1 MKSNKRIIT
10 VMVSVCSL
18 FLITVVYLTYFT
30 LFQAKDIIKS
40 SANQRI
46 WEKEEKVLR
55 GSVYDRSGVL
65 LAESKQTEKG
75 QKRIYPYGSLYTH
88 TIGYN
93 SRTYGKTNIE
103 LKFNDY
109 LLKTESVIDV
119 LKRDSRDEDAFRN
132 GAKLELTLD
141 HGMTE
146 LAQKLMAG
154 SNGSIAALNPATGE
168 VYCMYSNPTFDPN
181 ESSLTKEWN
190 ELSQSESSPFLARA
204 TQGLYA
210 PGSTFKVIT
219 AAAGIESGYEA
230 FTFNDQGK
238 VKIGGKEFKNSG
250 SSRHG
255 KIGMSDAVKVSS
267 NVYFASL
274 SQKIGSERLGKAVDA
289 FGVTKKIPFDIS
301 TKAVSLDFSSMS
313 DVDLA
318 SASIGQ
324 GKLLVTPLHMALTAC
339 AVANGGVI
347 MQPYMV
353 SRAYFDDG
361 ATVYN
366 ARQKVLSEAMDS
378 ETAEKIGEYMT
389 ACVKSGTGRAA
400 NVRGI
405 TVAGKTGTAENERK
419 GKTHA
424 WFICY
429 APAEN
434 PQIAICVMKEYSG
447 RGGGSACA
455 PAAAKLISYGIEHG
469 LISAENN

>member
-18 FLITVVYLTYFT
+18 FLVTVVYLTYFT

-55 GSVYDRSGVL
+55 GSIYDRSGVL

-75 QKRIYPYGSLYTH
+75 QKRIYPHGSLYAH
-88 TIGYN
+88 SIGYN

-109 LLKTESVIDV
+109 LLRTESVIDV
-119 LKRDSRDEDAFRN
+119 LKRETRDESAFSN

-146 LAQKLMAG
+146 LAQKLMSG
-154 SNGSIAALNPATGE
+154 SNGSVAALNPATGE

-181 ESSLTKEWN
+181 ESSLTKNWDD
-190 ELSQSESSPFLARA
+190 LSQNTDSPFLPRV

-210 PGSTFKVIT
+210 PGSTFKIIT

-230 FTFNDQGK
+230 FTVRDDGK
-238 VKIGGKEFKNSG
+238 VKIGGREFKNAG
-250 SSRHG
+250 GSRHG
-255 KIGMSDAVKVSS
+255 TIGMSDAIRVSS

-274 SQKIGSERLGKAVDA
+274 SQKIGSERLGNSVDA
-289 FGVTKKIPFDIS
+289 FGVTKKIPFDIA
-301 TKAVSLDFSSMS
+301 TKAIPLDFSSMS
-313 DVDLA
+313 SVDLA
-318 SASIGQ
+318 STSIGQ

-339 AVANGGVI
+339 AVANNGVI

-353 SRAYFDDG
+353 NKAYFEDG

-366 ARQKVLSEAMDS
+366 ARQKVLYEAMSD
-378 ETAEKIGEYMT
+378 ETAAKIGEYMK
-389 ACVKSGTGRAA
+389 ACVRSGTGKSA
-400 NVRGI
+400 NVRGV

-419 GKTHA
+419 DKTHA

-447 RGGGSACA
+447 HGGGSVCA
-455 PAAAKLISYGIEHG
+455 PAAAKIITYALENG
-469 LISAENN
+469 LISADNN